1 MSFADPSL
9 PRTGRKS
16 AGKPSP
22 TSVSESGELRVP
34 RRQANA
40 RGEEDSPAVERPRG
54 SSFRR
59 AVDWERVG
67 LVSAGLL
74 IGAVV
79 GAGAALLLAPGSG
92 QETRTAIRR
101 KARFAHHRAGD
112 AWGDLA
118 AELAEVAR
126 RSRRRARRAMRR
138 AR

>member
-1 MSFADPSL
+1 MSFADPTL

-16 AGKPSP
+16 AGTPSP

-34 RRQANA
+34 RRQASA
-40 RGEEDSPAVERPRG
+40 RGEEEEHSPPVERPRG

-59 AVDWERVG
+59 VVDWERVG
-67 LVSAGLL
+67 LVGAGLL

-92 QETRTAIRR
+92 QETRTAIMR
-101 KARFAHHRAGD
+101 KARFAQHRAGD
-112 AWGDLA
+112 AWDDLA

-126 RSRRRARRAMRR
+126 RTEPCAERGT
-138 AR
+138 